1 MLSLNKLDVKLEK
14 EKNDYFRKWI
24 IEEWKHHNT
33 VDPIYQLIIK
43 KPEELS
49 FQKEE
54 KYYKIVYN
62 NIVVGFIGIKDYK
75 NEIYLYRFYIENQ
88 YRNQGIGTKSLEQ
101 LIDIAKV
108 QNKDISLEVMGNNNL
123 AKKLYE
129 KMGFKT
135 HYTKMVLKINDIYG
149 NIE

>member
-1 MLSLNKLDVKLEK
+1 MENVKIRVW
-14 EKNDYFRKWI
+14 KNDYFRKWI

-43 KPEELS
+43 NPEQLS

-54 KYYKIVYN
+54 KYYKIVYGDT
-62 NIVVGFIGIKDYK
+62 VVGFIGIKDYK
-75 NEIYLYRFYIENQ
+75 NEIYLYRFFIDEK
-88 YRNQGIGTKSLEQ
+88 YRNQGIGTKALEQ
-101 LIDIAKV
+101 LIHIAKS
-108 QNKDISLEVMGNNNL
+108 QNKDLSLDVMENNNL

-135 HYTKMVLKINDIYG
+135 HFRRMVLKTNDNIYL
-149 NIE
+149 NVE